1 MPSIRS
7 NIILNG
13 LNTITGI
20 IFPIITFPY
29 AARILLPQGIGIINF
44 QLAII
49 NYIVLLTSLGIP
61 LYGVKEI
68 AKHQDNKLQRDKVT
82 IELLVL
88 SFLLCFLGYL
98 IVWMLAS
105 FVPEIRQ
112 HAVLF
117 WILSLTIAFNTLGVS
132 WFYQGVED
140 FKFITVRAIVI
151 RTLSAASLF
160 IFVRNSSD
168 LIIYG
173 IIIVCSTVG
182 NNIINFIHLRK
193 YLRIDRNTLS
203 QLQIVRHIRPA
214 LKVFVLNLII
224 SLYVQLNSIMLG
236 FMSSETAVGYFTA
249 GNKIIMICLTL
260 IGSITTVLLPRC
272 SNLYETGRI
281 EEFANIIKKTL
292 RLVIGLALPIMAGIM
307 VLAHPLIILFCGE
320 NFLPS
325 IPILYW
331 DATLIL
337 FVSITGVLGIQALY
351 SMEKVNI
358 VICSVAAGAAIIIV
372 LYIIFIPIYNATG
385 AALGTF
391 AAELGVLIVQLLLGK
406 KHLPFNYSAVR
417 WQNYVFA
424 TITMTAALLIIKIHT
439 PSHISA
445 FVQFTIGVL
454 IGAAIYILIL
464 WWRKDELFHE
474 MTRHF
479 YRRKI
484 SL

>member
-1 MPSIRS
+1 
-7 NIILNG
+7 
-13 LNTITGI
+13 
-20 IFPIITFPY
+20 
-29 AARILLPQGIGIINF
+29 
-44 QLAII
+44 
-49 NYIVLLTSLGIP
+49 
-61 LYGVKEI
+61 
-68 AKHQDNKLQRDKVT
+68 
-82 IELLVL
+82 
-88 SFLLCFLGYL
+88 
-98 IVWMLAS
+98 MLAS

-281 EEFANIIKKTL
+281 EEFANIIKNSSACHWLGIANHGWNYGFSTSADYSIL
-292 RLVIGLALPIMAGIM
+292 RREFPPLNTYFILGRHLNTIRLYNRCPRNTGLYTQWRKSISLFAVWLPEP
-307 VLAHPLIILFCGE
+307 PLI
-320 NFLPS
+320 
-325 IPILYW
+325 
-331 DATLIL
+331 
-337 FVSITGVLGIQALY
+337 
-351 SMEKVNI
+351 
-358 VICSVAAGAAIIIV
+358 
-372 LYIIFIPIYNATG
+372 
-385 AALGTF
+385 
-391 AAELGVLIVQLLLGK
+391 
-406 KHLPFNYSAVR
+406 
-417 WQNYVFA
+417 
-424 TITMTAALLIIKIHT
+424 
-439 PSHISA
+439 
-445 FVQFTIGVL
+445 
-454 IGAAIYILIL
+454 
-464 WWRKDELFHE
+464 
-474 MTRHF
+474 
-479 YRRKI
+479 
-484 SL
+484 